1 MQGTPRPGLK
11 VLFLHG
17 YGSDPDGIRPMYL
30 NEHGYDVSHPA
41 LPDDDFPESVRIAQ
55 LTFEE
60 SVPDVIV
67 GSSRGGAVAM
77 NMDSR
82 DVPLVLVA
90 PAWKT
95 WGEAA
100 RVKPAAVI
108 LHSEN
113 DDVVPIEHSREL
125 IKNSGLAG
133 DQLVVVGRDH
143 RMDDAAA
150 FAAMVEAVER
160 ISTPASPAS
169 GASHGP
175 GQSTGQS
182 RSIPLSPSNT
192 HRQEPAG

>member
-1 MQGTPRPGLK
+1 MQGTTRPGLK

-30 NEHGYDVSHPA
+30 GEHGYDVSHPA
-41 LPDDDFPESVRIAQ
+41 LPDDGFAESVRIAQ
-55 LTFEE
+55 LAFGE

-95 WGEAA
+95 WGEAVD
-100 RVKPAAVI
+100 VKPRTVI

-125 IKNSGLAG
+125 VKNSGLADDRLIVAG
-133 DQLVVVGRDH
+133 QDH
-143 RMDDAAA
+143 RMDDATA
-150 FAAMVEAVER
+150 FTAMLEAVER
-160 ISTPASPAS
+160 VTK
-169 GASHGP
+169 
-175 GQSTGQS
+175 
-182 RSIPLSPSNT
+182 R
-192 HRQEPAG
+192 E